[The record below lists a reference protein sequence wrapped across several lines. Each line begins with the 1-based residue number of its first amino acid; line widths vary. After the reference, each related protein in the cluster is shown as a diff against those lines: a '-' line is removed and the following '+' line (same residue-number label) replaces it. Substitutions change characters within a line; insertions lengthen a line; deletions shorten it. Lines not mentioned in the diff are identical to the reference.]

1 MKKLILLLLFIPLA
15 SFGQNNYKLGN
26 YNRLVNKNIEFQF
39 KEPLPPF
46 EKIQESY
53 SLQGNTNLVTAYY
66 ARTSNNIV
74 ALQIY
79 ASTIPKQFG
88 NINWNEMIAS
98 KTQSRNFL
106 NSFLG
111 ASANTSMKVSEHRIK
126 SINGKRFLEVKST
139 LTASGVTQKQI
150 NWITVY
156 KNTFINVLGA
166 TLENSFDK
174 NLSFFTDFS
183 SSVLIK

>member
-1 MKKLILLLLFIPLA
+1 
-15 SFGQNNYKLGN
+15 
-26 YNRLVNKNIEFQF
+26 
-39 KEPLPPF
+39 
-46 EKIQESY
+46 
-53 SLQGNTNLVTAYY
+53 
-66 ARTSNNIV
+66 
-74 ALQIY
+74 
-79 ASTIPKQFG
+79 
-88 NINWNEMIAS
+88 MIAS

-111 ASANTSMKVSEHRIK
+111 ASENSFMKVSEHRIK
-126 SINGKRFLEVKST
+126 SINGKKFLEVKST

>member
-1 MKKLILLLLFIPLA
+1 MLKRIVVLLLFVQV
-15 SFGQNNYKLGN
+15 SFGQNDYKLGN
-26 YNRLVNKNIEFQF
+26 YNKLVNKNIEFQF
-39 KEPLPPF
+39 KEPLSPF

-53 SLQGNTNLVTAYY
+53 SIQGNKNLVTAYY
-66 ARTSNNIV
+66 AKSSNNIV

-98 KTQSRNFL
+98 KTESRSFL

-111 ASANTSMKVSEHRIK
+111 ASANSFMKVSEHSIK

-139 LTASGVTQKQI
+139 LTASGVVQKQI

-174 NLSFFTDFS
+174 YLSFFKDFS
-183 SSVLIK
+183 SSILIK